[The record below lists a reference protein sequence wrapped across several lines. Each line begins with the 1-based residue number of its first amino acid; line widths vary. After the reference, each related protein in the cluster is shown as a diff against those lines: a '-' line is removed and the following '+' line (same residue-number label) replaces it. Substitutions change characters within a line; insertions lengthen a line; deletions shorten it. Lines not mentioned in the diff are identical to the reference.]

1 MKFTKMQGCGNDYI
15 FVNGFLEQIAEEEK
29 TAQALSDRHF
39 GVGADGMILIGPS
52 ETADFS
58 MSMYNADGS
67 AGEMC
72 GNGIRCLGKYVYEK
86 GLTAKTELAI
96 ETGAGLRHLWLK
108 TENGRVRRVVVDM
121 GEHQFLRKERLEV
134 LGEEYGAVCLS
145 MGNPHAVV
153 FVKETG
159 PLNLRELGP
168 AFEYH
173 PLFPD
178 RVNTEFVEILSDTRL
193 RLRVWERG
201 SEETLACGTGA
212 CAAVVAAVTCGYTKE
227 RVTVILPGGEL
238 LVSYDRSSKR
248 VRLEGPAE
256 TVFEGEWEMS
266 GRMFGIKT
274 EADSAIEG
282 EAWSKN

>member
-15 FVNGFLEQIAEEEK
+15 FVNGFQERIAEKAK

-96 ETGAGLRHLWLK
+96 ETRAGLRHLWLK
-108 TENGRVRRVVVDM
+108 TENGRVRRVLVDM

-134 LGEEYGAVCLS
+134 LGKEYEAICLS

-159 PLNLRELGP
+159 PLKLRELGP
-168 AFEYH
+168 AFEHH

-201 SEETLACGTGA
+201 SDETLACGTGA
-212 CAAVVAAVTCGYTKE
+212 CAAAVAAASCGYTKDQ
-227 RVTVILPGGEL
+227 VTVILPGGEL
-238 LVSYDRSSKR
+238 LVSYDRSCRR
-248 VRLEGPAE
+248 VWLEGPAE
-256 TVFEGEWEMS
+256 TVFEGKWDIGEQIFDTKPE
-266 GRMFGIKT
+266 
-274 EADSAIEG
+274 DDPAIEG